1 MRTLTVCNFATIDG
15 VYEDDAHDIG
25 SLFEHWHPD
34 YHGSDTFDFHN
45 TDLVDDAD
53 ILLLAGRRSFRGQV
67 DYWSSVRGNPEA
79 TEIRRR
85 FAERFFDIDKVV
97 VSDTLQPSD
106 VEDAPNTRI
115 VRLAE
120 SRDVVRALKAEEGRG
135 IVVIAGR
142 LLWNDLMHAQLVDEL
157 MLVTFPLI
165 GGRGVH
171 LFDERPPVA
180 LKLLGTRVWEESG
193 HVLQHW
199 RVDPSGPP
207 S

>member
-1 MRTLTVCNFATIDG
+1 MRTLTVCNFTTVDG

-34 YHGSDTFDFHN
+34 YRGSDTFDFHN
-45 TDLVDDAD
+45 TDLLDESD
-53 ILLLAGRRSFRGQV
+53 ILLLAGKRSFLGQV
-67 DYWSSVRGNPEA
+67 EYWSGVRGNPDA
-79 TEIRRR
+79 TAIRRR
-85 FAERFFDIDKVV
+85 FAERFFEIDKVV
-97 VSDTLQPSD
+97 VSDTLHESD
-106 VEDAPNTRI
+106 VEDAPHTRI

-142 LLWNDLMHAQLVDEL
+142 LLWNDLMQAQLVDEL

-165 GGRGVH
+165 GGRGVR

-199 RVDPSGPP
+199 RVDPAT
-207 S
+207 

>member
-1 MRTLTVCNFATIDG
+1 MRTLTVCNFTTIDG
-15 VYEDDAHDIG
+15 VYEDDTHDIG

-45 TDLVDDAD
+45 TDLLAVSD
-53 ILLLAGRRSFRGQV
+53 ILLLAGRRSFLGQV
-67 DYWSSVRGNPEA
+67 EYWSSVRGNPDA

-85 FAERFFDIDKVV
+85 FAERFFAIDKVV
-97 VSDTLQPSD
+97 VSDTLQPAD
-106 VEDAPNTRI
+106 VEHAPNTRI

-142 LLWNDLMHAQLVDEL
+142 LLWNDLMQAQLVDEL

-165 GGRGVH
+165 GGRGVR

>member
-53 ILLLAGRRSFRGQV
+53 ILLLAGRRSFLGQV
-67 DYWSSVRGNPEA
+67 QYWSSVRGNSEA

-85 FAERFFDIDKVV
+85 FAERFFQIEKVV
-97 VSDTLQPSD
+97 VSDTLQPAD

-120 SRDVVRALKAEEGRG
+120 SRDVVRELKAEEGRG

-207 S
+207 C